1 MLFVTV
7 NNYFLVTT
15 LLPIVGKKKKQK
27 KKLVNVRNTRKYE
40 APEPRE
46 IFSHANKRS
55 CIAFICH

>member
-15 LLPIVGKKKKQK
+15 LLPIVGKKKKK

>member
-1 MLFVTV
+1 MLIVTV

-15 LLPIVGKKKKQK
+15 LLPIVGKKK

-46 IFSHANKRS
+46 IFSHERS

>member
-1 MLFVTV
+1 MLIVTV

-15 LLPIVGKKKKQK
+15 LLPIVGKK

-46 IFSHANKRS
+46 IFSHERS
-55 CIAFICH
+55 CITFICH